1 MRGLLLLLMS
11 ALAGYPAGT
20 SALSTDREQ
29 PVRVDADRAQLDDQR
44 RVAVYTGN
52 VVLHQGSL
60 RIAGDVLTMRFD
72 ERYDLSTLVAEGG
85 PAHFRQQ
92 LDSGAAQNGW
102 ARRIEYRQVT
112 GAMIFIGAARITQ
125 GQFEMKAHRID
136 YDLGEREHRG
146 DECGRRF
153 GRRTGHDHRPVRA
166 RPIPMS
172 GDRRRGRPPAGA
184 VGG

>member
-1 MRGLLLLLMS
+1 MRGLLLRGLLLLLMS

-136 YDLGEREHRG
+136 YDSVNGSIEGMSAEGGSEEERVMI
-146 DECGRRF
+146 
-153 GRRTGHDHRPVRA
+153 TVRSA
-166 RPIPMS
+166 PGQSR
-172 GDRRRGRPPAGA
+172 
-184 VGG
+184 